1 MNRSEPYDGKFLNQ
15 RPTPWDLSKNPSEAQ
30 KMSIRRR
37 FPNCGSLLSL
47 QRGPSRRQLL
57 QSLGGGFGT
66 LALAGTLS
74 DAGLLSTASAASQST
89 PSDPLAPQQRHFP
102 GKAKAVIQ
110 LCQNGG
116 PSQMDLFD
124 HKPELSRRSG
134 QPHPEQVEVFQLG
147 NKNVLMGTP
156 FRFAKHG
163 QCGMEFSELIP
174 YLAGVVDDLCLI
186 RSMFT
191 DNNNHPFAL
200 NMLQTGKTFNGRPA
214 MGSWIGYALGTEN
227 QDLPCYIVLR
237 DPAGYNTSGKMV
249 WSSGWLP
256 PVYQGTEFSSSG
268 TPVLHLNPAR
278 SLTADAQMRSRRY
291 LQELNAIHL
300 QQHPGEA
307 ELEARIQNFELAAR
321 MQLTAT
327 ELLDLNTETEATR
340 KLYGLDNPAT
350 AGYGTRCLMAR
361 RLVESGVRFV
371 QVFPPLDPSFQPWDN
386 HSNLKNDL
394 RRICGHVD
402 QPSAALISDLKQR
415 GLLDDVIIMWT
426 GEFGRL
432 PITEGADGRDH
443 NRHAFSTLMAGGGF
457 KAGHIHG
464 ATDEFGY
471 KSIENRVSVPDLH
484 ATILNQLGIDHTK
497 LTFTHSG
504 RPERLTDPEVTG
516 ARVVEEILA

>member
-1 MNRSEPYDGKFLNQ
+1 MISVHQ
-15 RPTPWDLSKNPSEAQ
+15 RELAVSMPHT
-30 KMSIRRR
+30 RRD
-37 FPNCGSLLSL
+37 
-47 QRGPSRRQLL
+47 LL
-57 QSLGGGFGT
+57 QSLGSGFGM

-74 DAGLLSTASAASQST
+74 DAGLLSSALAAGPSASSN
-89 PSDPLAPQQRHFP
+89 PLAPRNGHFR
-102 GKAKAVIQ
+102 AKARAIVQ

-124 HKPELSRRSG
+124 NKTELSKRNG

-163 QCGMEFSELIP
+163 QCGMELSAIIP
-174 YLAGVVDDLCLI
+174 HLAGVADDLCLV

-191 DNNNHPFAL
+191 ENNNHPFAL

-227 QDLPCYIVLR
+227 QDLPSYIVLR

-249 WSSGWLP
+249 WASGWLP
-256 PVYQGTEFSSSG
+256 AVYQGTEFSSSG
-268 TPVLHLNPAR
+268 TPVLHLHPAR
-278 SLTADAQMRSRRY
+278 SVSAESQARSRRF
-291 LQELNAIHL
+291 LQELNATHL
-300 QQHPGEA
+300 ESHPRES

-327 ELLDLNTETEATR
+327 QVLDLSQETAATR
-340 KLYGLDNPAT
+340 SLYGLDNPAT
-350 AGYGTRCLMAR
+350 AGCGTRCLMAR
-361 RLVESGVRFV
+361 RLIESGVRFV

-394 RRICGHVD
+394 TKICGHVD
-402 QPSAALISDLKQR
+402 QPSAALITDLKQR
-415 GLLDDVIIMWT
+415 GLLDDVIVMWT

-432 PITEGADGRDH
+432 PITEGANGRDH
-443 NRHAFSTLMAGGGF
+443 NRHAFSLLLSGGGF
-457 KAGHIHG
+457 RAGHIHG

-471 KSIENRVSVPDLH
+471 KSVENRVSVPDLH
-484 ATILNQLGIDHTK
+484 ATLLHQLGIDHTK

-504 RPERLTDPEVTG
+504 RPERLTDPDVTG
-516 ARVVEEILA
+516 ARVVKELLS

>member
-1 MNRSEPYDGKFLNQ
+1 MRIN
-15 RPTPWDLSKNPSEAQ
+15 
-30 KMSIRRR
+30 
-37 FPNCGSLLSL
+37 
-47 QRGPSRRQLL
+47 RRQILE
-57 QSLGGGFGT
+57 SMGGGFGT
-66 LALAGTLS
+66 LALAGMLHQ
-74 DAGLLSTASAASQST
+74 AGLSTTALG
-89 PSDPLAPQQRHFP
+89 SDTRADGNTLAPRAGHFP
-102 GKAKAVIQ
+102 AKAKAVIQ

-124 HKPELSRRSG
+124 HKPELSKRNG
-134 QPHPEQVEVFQLG
+134 QPHPEQVETFQLG

-156 FRFAKHG
+156 FQFARHG
-163 QCGMEFSELIP
+163 QSGMEFSELIP
-174 YLAGVVDDLCLI
+174 QLASVADDLCLV
-186 RSMFT
+186 RSMYT
-191 DNNNHPFAL
+191 ENNNHPFAL

-227 QDLPCYIVLR
+227 RDLPCYIVLR

-256 PVYQGTEFSSSG
+256 AVYQGTEFNSTG
-268 TPVLHLNPAR
+268 TPVLHLHPAR
-278 SLTADAQMRSRRY
+278 PVAEDTQARSRRF
-291 LQELNAIHL
+291 LQELNQSHL
-300 QQHPGEA
+300 QLHPRES

-327 ELLDLNTETEATR
+327 KVLDLSQETEATR
-340 KLYGLDNPAT
+340 KLYGLDHPVT

-394 RRICGHVD
+394 RKICDHVD
-402 QPSAALISDLKQR
+402 RPSAALITDLKQR
-415 GLLDDVIIMWT
+415 GLLDDVIVVWT

-443 NRHAFSTLMAGGGF
+443 NRNAFSLLLAGGGF
-457 KAGHIHG
+457 KPGYVHG

-471 KSIENRVSVPDLH
+471 KSVEKRMSVSDLH
-484 ATILNQLGIDHTK
+484 ATILHQLGIDHRR
-497 LTFTHSG
+497 LAYLHHG
-504 RPERLTDPEVTG
+504 RPERLTDPDVTG
-516 ARVVEEILA
+516 AVVVDELLA

>member
-1 MNRSEPYDGKFLNQ
+1 MP
-15 RPTPWDLSKNPSEAQ
+15 
-30 KMSIRRR
+30 
-37 FPNCGSLLSL
+37 LL
-47 QRGPSRRQLL
+47 PPAAHSRRQLL
-57 QSLGGGFGT
+57 NSLGAGFGS
-66 LALAGTLS
+66 LALAGVL
-74 DAGLLSTASAASQST
+74 DQAGLLAASHATEPPRSGN
-89 PSDPLAPQQRHFP
+89 PLAPRQAHFP

-124 HKPELSRRSG
+124 PKPELSKRDG

-147 NKNVLMGTP
+147 NRNVLMGTP
-156 FRFAKHG
+156 FQFAKYG
-163 QCGMEFSELIP
+163 QTGMDFSEIVP
-174 YLAGVVDDLCLI
+174 HLAGVADDLCLI

-191 DNNNHPFAL
+191 ENNNHPFAL

-237 DPAGYNTSGKMV
+237 DPGGYNTSGKMV
-249 WSSGWLP
+249 WSCGWLP
-256 PVYQGTEFSSSG
+256 AVYQGTEFSSSG
-268 TPVLHLNPAR
+268 SPVLHLNPSR
-278 SLTADAQMRSRRY
+278 QVTPESQQRSRRF
-291 LQELNAIHL
+291 LQRLNQGHL
-300 QQHPGEA
+300 DSHPGET

-321 MQLTAT
+321 MQLSASQV
-327 ELLDLNTETEATR
+327 LDLSQETAATR
-340 KLYGLDNPAT
+340 QRYGLDNPAT

-394 RRICGHVD
+394 SKICGYVD
-402 QPSAALISDLKQR
+402 QPSAALISDLKER
-415 GLLDDVIIMWT
+415 GLLENVIVMWT

-432 PITEGADGRDH
+432 PITEGANGRDH

-471 KSIENRVSVPDLH
+471 KSVENRVSVPDLH
-484 ATILNQLGIDHTK
+484 ATILHQLGIDHTK
-497 LTFTHSG
+497 LTFVHSG

-516 ARVVEEILA
+516 ARVVSELLS

>member
-1 MNRSEPYDGKFLNQ
+1 MH
-15 RPTPWDLSKNPSEAQ
+15 PT
-30 KMSIRRR
+30 RRE
-37 FPNCGSLLSL
+37 
-47 QRGPSRRQLL
+47 LL
-57 QSLGGGFGT
+57 QSMGSGFGT
-66 LALAGTLS
+66 LALAGLL
-74 DAGLLSTASAASQST
+74 DHAGLLSPARAAEASRGAN
-89 PSDPLAPQQRHFP
+89 PLAPQQRHFP
-102 GKAKAVIQ
+102 GRAKAVIQ

-124 HKPELSRRSG
+124 HKPELSARSG

-147 NKNVLMGTP
+147 NRNVLLGTP
-156 FRFAKHG
+156 FKFSKRG
-163 QCGMEFSELIP
+163 QSGMEFSELIP
-174 YLAGVVDDLCLI
+174 HLGTVADELCLI

-278 SLTADAQMRSRRY
+278 SVTADSQVRSRRY

-300 QQHPGEA
+300 QQHPGET

-327 ELLDLNTETEATR
+327 QLLDLNTETEATR
-340 KLYGLDNPAT
+340 RLYGLDNPAT

-394 RRICGHVD
+394 RKICGYVD
-402 QPSAALISDLKQR
+402 QPSAALITDLKQR
-415 GLLDDVIIMWT
+415 GLLDDVIVMWT

-443 NRHAFSTLMAGGGF
+443 NRHAFSTLMAGGGL

-471 KSIENRVSVPDLH
+471 KSVENRVSVPDLH

-516 ARVVEEILA
+516 ARVVEEILS

>member
-1 MNRSEPYDGKFLNQ
+1 MH
-15 RPTPWDLSKNPSEAQ
+15 PT
-30 KMSIRRR
+30 RRE
-37 FPNCGSLLSL
+37 
-47 QRGPSRRQLL
+47 LL
-57 QSLGGGFGT
+57 QSMGSGFGT
-66 LALAGTLS
+66 LALAGLL
-74 DAGLLSTASAASQST
+74 DQAGLLSPARAAEASRGAN
-89 PSDPLAPQQRHFP
+89 PLAPQQRHFP
-102 GKAKAVIQ
+102 GRAKAVIQ

-124 HKPELSRRSG
+124 HKPELSARSG

-147 NKNVLMGTP
+147 NRNVLLGTP
-156 FRFAKHG
+156 FKFSKRG
-163 QCGMEFSELIP
+163 QSGMEFSELIP
-174 YLAGVVDDLCLI
+174 HLGTVADELCLI

-278 SLTADAQMRSRRY
+278 SVTADSQVRSRRY

-300 QQHPGEA
+300 QQHPGET

-327 ELLDLNTETEATR
+327 QLLDLNTETEATR
-340 KLYGLDNPAT
+340 RLYGLDNPAT

-394 RRICGHVD
+394 RKICGYVD
-402 QPSAALISDLKQR
+402 QPSAALITDLKQR
-415 GLLDDVIIMWT
+415 GLLDDVIVMWT

-471 KSIENRVSVPDLH
+471 KSVENRVSVSDLH

-516 ARVVEEILA
+516 ARVVEEILS